1 MIDINELRTFVEGRL
16 KDTEYFLTDLKIT
29 PANEITVEIDS
40 MTPGDIEQC
49 VELTRAIEEAF
60 DRDVEDYELE
70 VGTAGL
76 TSPLK
81 VRRQYDK
88 YVGRDLEVLTTDGRK
103 LHGMLRSVSDEGII
117 LSSEQK
123 VKKEGQKKPV
133 VEQVETELPFAV
145 IKKAVYDLKFW
156 QPYKQ
161 HHTHEHH
168 ETICRSTGLTGLRH
182 GPCRLLRVSRRLESR
197 PLV

>member
-1 MIDINELRTFVEGRL
+1 MIDINELRNFVEDRL

-49 VELTRAIEEAF
+49 VELTRAIEETF

-145 IKKAVYDLKFW
+145 IKKAVYDLKF
-156 QPYKQ
+156 
-161 HHTHEHH
+161 
-168 ETICRSTGLTGLRH
+168 
-182 GPCRLLRVSRRLESR
+182 
-197 PLV
+197 

>member
-1 MIDINELRTFVEGRL
+1 MIDINELRTFVEERL

-40 MTPGDIEQC
+40 MSPGDIEKC
-49 VELTRAIEEAF
+49 VELTHAIEEAF

-88 YVGRDLEVLTTDGRK
+88 YIGRDLEVLTTDGRK
-103 LHGMLRSVSDEGII
+103 LHGMLRSADDDGII
-117 LSSEQK
+117 LTVEQK

-133 VEQVETELPFAV
+133 VEQVDTAIPFAL
-145 IKKAVYDLKFW
+145 IKKAVYDLKF
-156 QPYKQ
+156 
-161 HHTHEHH
+161 
-168 ETICRSTGLTGLRH
+168 
-182 GPCRLLRVSRRLESR
+182 
-197 PLV
+197 

>member
-1 MIDINELRTFVEGRL
+1 MIDINELRNFVEDRL

-145 IKKAVYDLKFW
+145 IKKAVYDLKF
-156 QPYKQ
+156 
-161 HHTHEHH
+161 
-168 ETICRSTGLTGLRH
+168 
-182 GPCRLLRVSRRLESR
+182 
-197 PLV
+197 

>member
-1 MIDINELRTFVEGRL
+1 MIDINELRTFVEDRL

-40 MTPGDIEQC
+40 LTPGDIEQC

-145 IKKAVYDLKFW
+145 IKKAVYDLKF
-156 QPYKQ
+156 
-161 HHTHEHH
+161 
-168 ETICRSTGLTGLRH
+168 
-182 GPCRLLRVSRRLESR
+182 
-197 PLV
+197 

>member
-1 MIDINELRTFVEGRL
+1 MIDINELRTFVEERL

-40 MTPGDIEQC
+40 MSPGDIEKC

-88 YVGRDLEVLTTDGRK
+88 YIGRDLEVLTTDGRK
-103 LHGMLRSVSDEGII
+103 LHGMLRSADDEGII
-117 LSSEQK
+117 LTVEQK

-133 VEQVETELPFAV
+133 VEQVDTVIPFAL
-145 IKKAVYDLKFW
+145 IKKAIYDLKF
-156 QPYKQ
+156 
-161 HHTHEHH
+161 
-168 ETICRSTGLTGLRH
+168 
-182 GPCRLLRVSRRLESR
+182 
-197 PLV
+197 